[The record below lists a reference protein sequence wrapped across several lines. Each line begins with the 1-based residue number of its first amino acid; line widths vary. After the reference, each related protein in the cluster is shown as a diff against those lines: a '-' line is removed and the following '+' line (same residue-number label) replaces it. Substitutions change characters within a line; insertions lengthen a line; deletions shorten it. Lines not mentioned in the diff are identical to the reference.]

1 MLVNKQASLL
11 DSNALRPAG
20 DAACKRRGV
29 HRVWSPS
36 HSPGALWRRELGSG
50 GLWAGTGQDLEPQG
64 RGGALPFPGC
74 AAWGEFLA
82 LSGPKGPIS
91 DKRKEE
97 ACSDFH
103 PDGGPQTLCSCVRR
117 YYQHL
122 GEITA
127 GCHFCLNKKNH
138 LILG

>member
-1 MLVNKQASLL
+1 MLHA
-11 DSNALRPAG
+11 R
-20 DAACKRRGV
+20 DAE
-29 HRVWSPS
+29 ST
-36 HSPGALWRRELGSG
+36 GSG
-50 GLWAGTGQDLEPQG
+50 VEATALGLYGGVNLEVGGSGQVLALDLEPQG

-97 ACSDFH
+97 ACSDF
-103 PDGGPQTLCSCVRR
+103 PPAGGPQTLCSCVRR
-117 YYQHL
+117 YYQQL
-122 GEITA
+122 GKITA
-127 GCHFCLNKKNH
+127 GRHFCLNKKKNH